1 MSTQAEQF
9 QQFVLRSRE
18 ILFASLV
25 EELNRAITCCL
36 IGKSTTDTCERLR
49 YLLIGEA
56 TSARLRKLRLQRKI
70 GESKSLLGL
79 MSILEQELGGHLYND
94 WVTGNQLGA
103 RTSQAT
109 LPKMLTRNPATTPQ
123 RRHLFSRQR
132 SLSLGAPST
141 GSLSNSPRQRAHEEW
156 LFSSS

>member
-79 MSILEQELGGHLYND
+79 MSILEQELGGHLYSD
-94 WVTGNQLGA
+94 
-103 RTSQAT
+103 
-109 LPKMLTRNPATTPQ
+109 
-123 RRHLFSRQR
+123 
-132 SLSLGAPST
+132 
-141 GSLSNSPRQRAHEEW
+141 
-156 LFSSS
+156 